1 MMLRDYIHQRQKMLK
16 ESNNFYTSSGIQ
28 IFTKDELIN
37 DDIDIDSVVAK
48 FESRLPEHARDEIE
62 MIIIGHF
69 REFEERGIN
78 AFYKNG
84 AIHVSNVQDDAADLI
99 DDLIHE
105 TAHSLED
112 AHGYFIY
119 AD

>member
-37 DDIDIDSVVAK
+37 NDIDIDSVVAK
-48 FESRLPEHARDEIE
+48 FESHLPEHTRDEIE

-69 REFEERGIN
+69 KEFEERGIKDL
-78 AFYKNG
+78 YKNG
-84 AIHVSNVQDDAADLI
+84 AINVSNVKDDVADLI
-99 DDLIHE
+99 DELIHE
-105 TAHSLED
+105 TDH
-112 AHGYFIY
+112 
-119 AD
+119 